1 MGIALI
7 LLGLLAAGLVVDFA
21 AENWSAGTAD
31 LTFALFG
38 GSFTLTQ
45 MQVVLAAAVLGAAAV
60 VLCALGARP
69 APREPWPTGGPC
81 NAGSPTSSARTPR
94 SSGTRRRS
102 RRTRFGSGTDERW
115 SGRRPDEVS
124 RRRA

>member
-7 LLGLLAAGLVVDFA
+7 LLGLLAAGIVVDFA

-45 MQVVLAAAVLGAAAV
+45 MQVVLSAAVLGAVAV
-60 VLCALGARP
+60 ALCIVGAGLLR
-69 APREPWPTGGPC
+69 
-81 NAGSPTSSARTPR
+81 GSR
-94 SSGTRRRS
+94 GRRRTVK
-102 RRTRFGSGTDERW
+102 RRIADLERENTALKQ
-115 SGRRPDEVS
+115 RRVSEPDREAHSDDRTVIVES
-124 RRRA
+124 QR